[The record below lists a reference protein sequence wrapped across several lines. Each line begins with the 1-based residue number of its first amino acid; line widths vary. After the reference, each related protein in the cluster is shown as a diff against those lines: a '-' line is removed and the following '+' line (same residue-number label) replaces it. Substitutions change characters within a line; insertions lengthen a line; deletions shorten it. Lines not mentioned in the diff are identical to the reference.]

1 MNLAQLK
8 QQLLEAAQKCDDA
21 EAAQRALVILQTA
34 RGATTNGNGAAI
46 VSEDGSG
53 MSREEFM
60 RRLRGGA

>member
-8 QQLLEAAQKCDDA
+8 QQLMEAAQKCDDA
-21 EAAQRALVILQTA
+21 EAAQRALAILQNA
-34 RGATTNGNGAAI
+34 RGGTSNGAPAI
-46 VSEDGSG
+46 VTEDGSG